1 MYFNTTF
8 QFGISLCFYIIHAKH
23 IYAFQLSYL
32 NKRKSDGGTFKSP
45 KDGKV
50 ISGLINLLS

>member
-1 MYFNTTF
+1 MY
-8 QFGISLCFYIIHAKH
+8 
-23 IYAFQLSYL
+23 FQLSYL
-32 NKRKSDGGTFKSP
+32 SKRKSDGGTFKSP